1 MASKYSITDML
12 GRVLRTITFGGDLH
26 TPGSATADSGG
37 FPIKAADT
45 PTQTFTITANSQS
58 HPMRISGMSNVV
70 AVVVGT
76 FSTVNVSF
84 EVSVNS
90 TDGTDGNWVSIG
102 GIRTSGAFAAY
113 ETTTGSLSAAPAY
126 GWTFSIGGFDWF
138 RIRSTAFTSGTQT
151 WYIEGSNTSVS
162 PFTNTVDTEIST
174 AAALAD
180 AFANPTAGHVAG
192 DTFLFNGTTWDRAR
206 GNFTVATGD
215 TGAKT
220 TTFNGAT
227 QTNYNARGALIT
239 ILMGAVTGTSPT
251 CAPQLQWSPDGGT
264 TWINYGPAMT
274 NITATGNHSFF
285 VYPTN
290 FSQTA
295 GATPANLTTGA
306 TQTVA
311 INSVLPRTWR
321 ILYTIGGTTPSF
333 TISSVQVNYVL

>member
-12 GRVLRTITFGGDLH
+12 GRVLRTITFGGDLN

-58 HPMRISGMSNVV
+58 RPMRVSGMSNVV

-76 FSTVNVSF
+76 FSAINVAF
-84 EVSVNS
+84 EVSINS

-102 GIRTSGAFAAY
+102 GIRTAGLSSAF

-162 PFTNTVDTEIST
+162 PFTNTVDTEITT

-192 DTFLFNGTTWDRAR
+192 DNFLFNGTTWDRAR
-206 GNFTVATGD
+206 GNITVATGD

-220 TTFNGAT
+220 ATFNGAT
-227 QTNYNARGALIT
+227 QTNYSARGAIIT
-239 ILMGAVTGTSPT
+239 ILMGTVTGTSPT
-251 CAPQLQWSPDGGT
+251 CVPQLQWSPDGGT
-264 TWINYGPAMT
+264 SWLSYGPAMT
-274 NITATGNHSFF
+274 TLTTSGNYAFL

-290 FSQTA
+290 FSQTS
-295 GATPANLTTGA
+295 GATPTNFATG
-306 TQTVA
+306 TGQSVL
-311 INSVLPRTWR
+311 INSILPRT
-321 ILYTIGGTTPSF
+321 
-333 TISSVQVNYVL
+333 